1 MFESEFGRQFNKISY
16 RLIGCGLQSSC
27 EVFGCFYVIREQSW
41 IRQAGSPEFK
51 ISSPS
56 CGFILNCQNCEGSTL
71 EKNPWGQ
78 LAPKVLDFGRQHK
91 VFRRPKFLA
100 LRANNFSLSI
110 STVRT
115 LYPQE
120 R

>member
-1 MFESEFGRQFNKISY
+1 MFESEFGRQLNKISY

-56 CGFILNCQNCEGSTL
+56 CGFILKCQNCQGSTL
-71 EKNPWGQ
+71 EKNPLGSAGSEGFRFWSPAQSFSSPKIFGPSGQ
-78 LAPKVLDFGRQHK
+78 
-91 VFRRPKFLA
+91 
-100 LRANNFSLSI
+100 
-110 STVRT
+110 
-115 LYPQE
+115 
-120 R
+120 